1 MEKYFFIVDGNSFMH
16 RSYNA
21 IPPLK
26 NKNGFIT
33 NALTGTLNM
42 VNSLNNKFN
51 PENLVVAFDVGG
63 SKYRKELF
71 KDYKANRSKMED
83 DLRQQFPVVK
93 DCLKKMGIKLLEIEG
108 VEADDSMAALAKL
121 AASQG
126 YIAVLVTSDKDLRQM
141 VTENILM
148 LDTKEADK
156 NPEPYGIEGVFER
169 EGVYPNKIIEK
180 LALMGDKADNVPG
193 IEGVGDKTAVKLINK
208 YGTADAIFENIDQ
221 EKGALKLKLENG
233 KENYFLSKKLVEID
247 TNIELILEDYLKT
260 EMDKKELAILL
271 NDYGLKGL
279 IKSLKLQDE
288 IDSLKEDMSFQVKDF
303 DLKDIKSNE
312 LYLYYNKDKIFINQ
326 KDEIIMEIENSDFQS
341 FFDYVKESKIKIITY
356 QVKNI
361 IKDFN
366 INNNFEDIELI
377 NYVIK
382 GGRNKEKLIDDM
394 YEEYLKTTI
403 NINEEAQK
411 ALIIRNIY
419 EEQIKIIEEEN
430 LTKYKDFENKVI
442 NILSLMEK
450 KGILLDKNYL
460 EQVEKELSEKLNNL
474 EQEIYKIAQQ
484 EFNINSPKQVAKV
497 LFEDLQIPSKK
508 KSTAEDV
515 LKLLKEDNII
525 VEHILEYRSL
535 SKLKS
540 TFVVG
545 LLNHTDE
552 NNAIRTN
559 YNQVI
564 TNTGRLSSTDPN
576 LQNIPIKSEE
586 GRKIRKAFI
595 PRKGYKIVAFDY
607 SQIELRI
614 LAHLSKENTLIE
626 AFASNVDVHALTAS
640 QLFNVKIEEVT
651 SEQRRIAKTI
661 NFGLVYGQS
670 GRRMAEELGIE
681 VKDANKYKKGFF
693 KNYENIQPYFE
704 KELEFAKE
712 NQFVLTENG
721 RKINIPDIR
730 SKNSFVRSHAE
741 KAANNASIQGTA
753 SDVMKAGM
761 IAVYNLIINNN
772 YNANILLQVHD
783 ELVIEI
789 EEENV
794 EKISQEIQESMENC
808 YKLSVPFKVE
818 YEIAD
823 NWLDAH

>member
-208 YGTADAIFENIDQ
+208 YGTADAIFENLDK

-247 TNIELILEDYLKT
+247 TNIELVLEDYIKT

-288 IDSLKEDMSFQVKDF
+288 IDALKEDMSFQVKNF
-303 DLKDIKSNE
+303 DLKNIKSNE

-326 KDEIIMEIENSDFQS
+326 KDETIIEIEESDFQS
-341 FFDYVKESKIKIITY
+341 FFDYVKENKIKIITY

-366 INNNFEDIELI
+366 INDNFEDIELI

-419 EEQIKIIEEEN
+419 EEQIKIIEEEKLSN
-430 LTKYKDFENKVI
+430 YKDFENKII

-460 EQVEKELSEKLNNL
+460 EQVEKELSDKLNNL
-474 EQEIYKIAQQ
+474 EKEIYKIAEQ

-640 QLFNVKIEEVT
+640 QLFDVKIEEVT

-693 KNYENIQPYFE
+693 KNYESIQPYFE

-730 SKNSFVRSHAE
+730 SKNSFVRNHAE

-761 IAVYNLIINNN
+761 IAVYNLIMNNN

-794 EKISQEIQESMENC
+794 EKISKEIQESMENC